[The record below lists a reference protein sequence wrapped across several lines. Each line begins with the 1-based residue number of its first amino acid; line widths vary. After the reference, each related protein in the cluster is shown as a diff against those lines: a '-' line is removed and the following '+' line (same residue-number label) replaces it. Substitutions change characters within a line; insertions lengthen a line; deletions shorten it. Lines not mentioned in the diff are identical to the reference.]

1 MSGKLLY
8 KKLYQKSYG
17 YNPKLFLQGHEG
29 QDLKIF
35 GEKRHFSNIANIQT
49 QYSLLMFSSD

>member
-1 MSGKLLY
+1 MSGKLSY

-17 YNPKLFLQGHEG
+17 FNPKPFLEGHEG

-35 GEKRHFSNIANIQT
+35 GEERHFSNIANTQT